1 MVNLTIADLV
11 VAAIAN
17 AAVQR
22 IWASPA
28 TVRTTL
34 ATTSAAASQNR
45 PSGRVEGQCAL
56 FGDKALDSLIARN
69 MREPLYRPHR
79 RPNSTEDEVGRE

>member
-1 MVNLTIADLV
+1 MANLTIADLV

-28 TVRTTL
+28 TV
-34 ATTSAAASQNR
+34 
-45 PSGRVEGQCAL
+45 
-56 FGDKALDSLIARN
+56 
-69 MREPLYRPHR
+69 
-79 RPNSTEDEVGRE
+79 